1 MLAVE
6 NFFCS
11 WIEILK
17 SKVAYSHLCPLS
29 FEELDSAALKT
40 AVLRRSQ
47 PLLEWFLLQKHS
59 CTETCFFSC
68 LLQVKW
74 DLYRCHIHLVQVFLP
89 KCCSDVFL
97 LARNFLFKW
106 ICNMLHSCNCFDC
119 CQDYIYLLKIS
130 LLFEIWWKIHRSWNS
145 SLFFSLLPHFSW
157 FWTRKDIH
165 LSPILLT
172 LINA

>member
-1 MLAVE
+1 MSSFFWGAWLSCSE
-6 NFFCS
+6 NS
-11 WIEILK
+11 
-17 SKVAYSHLCPLS
+17 S
-29 FEELDSAALKT
+29 
-40 AVLRRSQ
+40 SQ
-47 PLLEWFLLQKHS
+47 EVSTSVEWFLLQKHS

-74 DLYRCHIHLVQVFLP
+74 DLYRCRIHLVQVFLP

-130 LLFEIWWKIHRSWNS
+130 LLFKIWWKIHRSWNS

-157 FWTRKDIH
+157 FWTWKDIH

>member
-1 MLAVE
+1 MVT
-6 NFFCS
+6 C
-11 WIEILK
+11 
-17 SKVAYSHLCPLS
+17 
-29 FEELDSAALKT
+29 AL
-40 AVLRRSQ
+40 
-47 PLLEWFLLQKHS
+47 FLLRSLTQLLWKQQFS
-59 CTETCFFSC
+59 GGLNLCRVISFTETQLYRNLFFLV
-68 LLQVKW
+68 LLQVEW
-74 DLYRCHIHLVQVFLP
+74 DLYRCRTHLVQVFLP

-130 LLFEIWWKIHRSWNS
+130 LLFKIWWKIHRSWNS